1 MEVFVARQ
9 PIFDRKREVVAYE
22 LLFRSDAAATSYSA
36 TDSAEATTNVIAN
49 SLLSIG
55 IGQMI
60 GDKKAFINF
69 DKAVLLG
76 GLHAILPPEALV
88 VELLETI
95 EADAEVLA
103 ACANLSQQGYTIALD
118 DYIPQHMEPL
128 AKYANIIK
136 VDMRSLDKAEQ
147 TRLLATYKPRGI
159 AMLAEKVE
167 TAEEFE
173 WALGA
178 GYDYFQGYFFAR
190 PSTLRAR
197 QMPSTKLACLRLL
210 SMVQQPDLDFVALE
224 KLISSDVSFAFKLMR
239 FANSALFARSGD
251 VQSIQ
256 HALVITGE
264 KGIRHWAVLAA
275 LQVMAK
281 DKPAELVVYSLIR
294 ARFCERLVQIGGD
307 SRAHLGFLMG
317 LFSLLDGL
325 LDLPIEEALAT
336 MKLCPEVSRAI
347 LGTAG
352 EGDLF
357 RNVLELAR
365 AFEAAQWDVVIESA
379 ARLRIERSMVG
390 ELYASATL
398 WSQQVLRATARMT
411 DTRKHGR
418 RALAGTMQ
426 VLLDPG
432 SGRERI
438 LNARVLNV
446 SKMGLQI
453 QVGEQLSTRTY
464 VSCNDTKLGISGRG
478 CVRYCTHSKG
488 KYLVGLEFSG
498 GTGWKDPLK

>member
-22 LLFRSDAAATSYSA
+22 LLFRADEAATSYGSM
-36 TDSAEATTNVIAN
+36 DSVEATTNVIAN

-69 DKAVLLG
+69 DKSVLLG
-76 GLHAILPPEALV
+76 GLHTILPPEVLV

-95 EADAEVLA
+95 QADAEVLA
-103 ACANLSQQGYTIALD
+103 ACAKLSQQGYTIALD
-118 DYIPQHMEPL
+118 DYIPHQMEPL
-128 AKYANIIK
+128 TKFANIIK
-136 VDMRSLDKAEQ
+136 VDLRTLDKKEQ
-147 TRLLATYKPRGI
+147 TGLLTKYKPRGI
-159 AMLAEKVE
+159 EMLAEKVE

-178 GYDYFQGYFFAR
+178 GYDYFQGYFFAK

-197 QMPSTKLACLRLL
+197 QMPSTKVVCLRLL
-210 SMVQQPDLDFVALE
+210 SMIQEPDLDFAALE

-239 FANSALFARSGD
+239 FANSALFARSAD

-264 KGIRHWAVLAA
+264 KGIRHWAALAT

-281 DKPAELVVYSLIR
+281 DKPAELIVYSLIR
-294 ARFCERLVQIGGD
+294 ARFCERLLQIAGD
-307 SRAHLGFLMG
+307 GRAHLGFLMG

-336 MKLCPEVSRAI
+336 VKLNPEVTCAI
-347 LGTAG
+347 LGKS
-352 EGDLF
+352 GDGDVF
-357 RNVLELAR
+357 RNVLELVR
-365 AFEAAQWDVVIESA
+365 AFEAGKWEVVVECA
-379 ARLRIERSMVG
+379 ARLRIERSVVG
-390 ELYASATL
+390 ELYASSTL
-398 WSQQVLRATARMT
+398 WSQQVLRATARMSE
-411 DTRKHGR
+411 TRKHAR
-418 RALAGTMQ
+418 RAIAGTMQ

-432 SGRERI
+432 TGRERV
-438 LNARVLNV
+438 LNARVMNV
-446 SKMGLQI
+446 SKTGLQI
-453 QVGEQLSTRTY
+453 QVGEQLPTRTY
-464 VSCNDTKLGISGRG
+464 LSCNDTKLGISGRG

-488 KYLVGLEFSG
+488 KYLVGLEFSS
-498 GTGWKDPLK
+498 GTGWRDPLK